1 MSKAPHDP
9 ASPAGHHHPKP
20 DGGHRFGQ
28 RRPSQAHPDAQQ
40 SPVFA
45 GSPFQPLPPPTGRP
59 PYRLDLAALVPDAV
73 AAMKKAGGM
82 ALHMVGD
89 TGGVQDPNP
98 QLLVAAAM
106 EADAAVAGPYGEPAF
121 FYHLGDWIYFDGQA
135 VEYLPQF
142 YEPYVHYPLPML
154 GIPGNHDGDILD
166 DGTRTNPLPSL
177 ATFVRNFCA
186 AEPGT
191 KSPDS
196 GEIDRTAMIQPN
208 VYFTLLTPFATI
220 IGLYTNVPEGG
231 VVEPDQAAWFAGEL
245 AAASADLPVIVAL
258 HHPPQSLDT
267 YHSGSAAMGS
277 LLASSATKANRQPD
291 LVVSGHVHNYQRFSV
306 ATATGTGIT
315 PFIVAGQGGYHN
327 LHKMVLVNNGPIVTP
342 YTAPNDA
349 GVTLESYNDT
359 TFGFMRLEIGGDTIT
374 VSTYTVAASATPNA
388 AQPAPTLFD
397 TMVYDWKTRTIVK

>member
-1 MSKAPHDP
+1 MSRTPKNPDTP
-9 ASPAGHHHPKP
+9 AAQHRHP
-20 DGGHRFGQ
+20 DASLHRFGQ
-28 RRPSQAHPDAQQ
+28 RRPSLTHPGTQQ
-40 SPVFA
+40 SPVFP
-45 GSPFQPLPPPTGRP
+45 GSPFQPLPAPTGKP
-59 PYRLDLAALVPDAV
+59 PYRLDLAAIVPDAV
-73 AAMKKAGGM
+73 AAMKKTGGM

-98 QLLVAAAM
+98 QLLVAAGM
-106 EADAAVAGPYGEPAF
+106 EADAAIAGPYDPPAF

-135 VEYLPQF
+135 GEYLPQF

-196 GEIDRTAMIQPN
+196 GEISRTAMIQPN

-220 IGLYTNVPEGG
+220 VGLYTNVPEGG

-245 AAASADLPVIVAL
+245 AAASPDLPVIVAL

-267 YHSGSAAMGS
+267 YHSGSAAMGA
-277 LLASSATKANRQPD
+277 LLEGSAQKARRQPD

-306 ATATGTGIT
+306 GTPGTPGIT

-327 LHKMVLVNNGPIVTP
+327 LHKMVLVDGKPIVTP
-342 YTAPNDA
+342 YAAPNDA
-349 GVTLESYNDT
+349 GVVLERYNDT
-359 TFGFMRLEIGGDTIT
+359 DFGFMRLEIDARTIV
-374 VSTYTVAASATPNA
+374 VSTYAVAASATPNA
-388 AQPAPTLFD
+388 VQPPPTLFD
-397 TMVYDWKTRTIVK
+397 TMIYDWRARRIVT

>member
-1 MSKAPHDP
+1 MSKAPHTP
-9 ASPAGHHHPKP
+9 SSHRHHP
-20 DGGHRFGQ
+20 DHAGASRHRFGQ
-28 RRPSQAHPDAQQ
+28 RRPSLTHPNSQQ

-45 GSPFQPLPPPTGRP
+45 GSPFQPLPAPTGAA

-73 AAMKKAGGM
+73 AAAKAAGGI

-89 TGGVQDPNP
+89 TGGVQNPNP
-98 QLLVAAAM
+98 QLLVAAGM
-106 EADAAVAGPYGEPAF
+106 EADAAVAGPYGKPAF

-135 VEYLPQF
+135 GEYLPQF

-186 AEPGT
+186 PEAGI

-208 VYFTLLTPFATI
+208 VYFTLLTPFATV

-231 VVEPDQAAWFAGEL
+231 VVEADQAAWFAGEL
-245 AAASADLPVIVAL
+245 AAADKALPVIVAL

-267 YHSGSAAMGS
+267 YHSGSKPMGALLQRSAATAG
-277 LLASSATKANRQPD
+277 RQPD

-306 ATATGTGIT
+306 ADAGAPGIT
-315 PFIVAGQGGYHN
+315 PFIVAGNGGYHN
-327 LHKMVLVNNGPIVTP
+327 LHKMAQVDGRPIVAP
-342 YTAPNDA
+342 YTAPTDP
-349 GVTLESYNDT
+349 GVTLESYTDT
-359 TFGFMRLEIGGDTIT
+359 AFGFMRLEIDARLLT
-374 VSTYTVAASATPNA
+374 VRTYTVAAGADPNA

-397 TMVYDWKTRTIVK
+397 TMVFDWRARRIAT